1 MEQGAEQFLPAGFPV
16 GQNDAGVLYP
26 QQHGGGQSGETEQLH
41 LMAYPRPAGG
51 TAQTAQQSRVV
62 HRPGLPAHRPH
73 KAAVGKPP
81 AYEQHQGSPQPE
93 RQYRRRSRLG
103 QLPRIGEG
111 QTTRSAGPG

>member
-16 GQNDAGVLYP
+16 GQDNAGVLYP

-62 HRPGLPAHRPH
+62 RPAWPPGA
-73 KAAVGKPP
+73 PP
-81 AYEQHQGSPQPE
+81 AQSCG
-93 RQYRRRSRLG
+93 R
-103 QLPRIGEG
+103 
-111 QTTRSAGPG
+111 